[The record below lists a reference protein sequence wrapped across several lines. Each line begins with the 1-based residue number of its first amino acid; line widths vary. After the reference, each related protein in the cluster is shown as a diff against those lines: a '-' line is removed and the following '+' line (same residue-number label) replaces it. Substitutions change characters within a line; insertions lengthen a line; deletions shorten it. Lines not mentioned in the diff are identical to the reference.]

1 MSLPDSDFP
10 PVFDVLVELA
20 RHQSDGAHN
29 FRPDRLLCADR
40 PFLRK
45 IRFTFSSFPSRSS
58 NLVSIW
64 RVVTAANP
72 ALVLDRLLVG
82 VVVDHQRV
90 ILALVNN
97 LLSLP
102 EFF

>member
-10 PVFDVLVELA
+10 PVFDVLVKLA
-20 RHQSDGAHN
+20 GHQSDSAHD
-29 FRPDRLLCADR
+29 FRPDGLLCADR

-45 IRFTFSSFPSRSS
+45 IQFTCSNFSSRSS
-58 NLVSIW
+58 HLVSIW
-64 RVVTAANP
+64 GVVTAANP

-82 VVVDHQRV
+82 VVVDHQGV
-90 ILALVNN
+90 VLALVNN